1 MWTANDHFARSPCG
15 GAAQAA
21 TAASSPPEQDH
32 EYHDAPIVVF
42 SRGTS
47 SSSGSPLQ
55 RTFSCVSC
63 SSVRARAFYHREV
76 MSDLYAEYGHDM
88 MGSPPSPGSASG
100 DTALLRTVS
109 VPLPRDSEPLIRSSS
124 L

>member
-1 MWTANDHFARSPCG
+1 MQGTMSANDHFERSP
-15 GAAQAA
+15 AA
-21 TAASSPPEQDH
+21 TAAAYSLPEQDH

-42 SRGTS
+42 SRSTS
-47 SSSGSPLQ
+47 SCGSPLQ
-55 RTFSCVSC
+55 RAFSCVSC
-63 SSVRARAFYHREV
+63 SSVRARAVYHREV

-100 DTALLRTVS
+100 DTALMRTMS
-109 VPLPRDSEPLIRSSS
+109 VPVPRDSEPLIRSSS